1 MADSPKHSEDFL
13 SQATAL
19 VVERA
24 ADEQFGVSELA
35 EAMNMSRSNLLRK
48 IQAATG
54 LSASLFIRKIRL
66 EIAMDLLKEGSL
78 TVSEVSYQVGF
89 GSASY
94 FIKCFR
100 EQYGFPPG
108 EVGKERMETSSE
120 EPKPVVQPKEEQN
133 SKIWIFSILAVLAL
147 VAVAFFFWPK
157 SISELSEEEKSI
169 AVLPFKNE
177 SADSTNLYFVNG
189 LMESTLNNLQKI
201 KNLRVISR
209 SSVEKY
215 RNSNKSISEMA
226 EELGVSYFVSGSG
239 QKVGDQV
246 LLNIQLIDAQ
256 TERQIWAEQYNR
268 RLADIFSIQNEIA
281 TKISDAIQVIVTPTE
296 LELIEKRPTENL
308 LAYDYYL
315 QALEPYHS
323 RTDEGLQ
330 KGIALFEKA
339 IEQDPEF
346 SLAYA
351 HVAISYYLL
360 EMFHS
365 EKHYTEKIN
374 AYADKALLL
383 DSKSA
388 ESLTAKAFY
397 YIQSEEYGLARP
409 YLEKALEYNPNS
421 SLAIQM
427 LADFYFRLS
436 PDTEKYLEYALKAVD
451 LQVTSGDST
460 AQSYSYLQ
468 LANAL
473 ITAGFV
479 EEARKFID
487 RSLAFDP
494 TNYYAPH
501 LRSYILFA
509 QERDNRKMRARLINE
524 WEKDPSRLDIL
535 QDIGKF
541 YYLEKM
547 YDSAFVYYHQFV
559 EAREANGLAI
569 YELENA
575 KISLVYAQKGRTQ
588 EADRLRKEFAQFAE
602 SDQSIYKP
610 IALAT
615 QSAMEQ
621 DWDKALNYLEVFA
634 NDNPNQF
641 WFLYLKDEPLF
652 EPIKNRPAFQRA
664 VQHIENRFWEQ
675 HARIKANLLKEGLID

>member
-1 MADSPKHSEDFL
+1 MAEGQKHSEDFL

-35 EAMNMSRSNLLRK
+35 KAMNMSRSNLLRK
-48 IQAATG
+48 VQAATG

-66 EIAMDLLKEGSL
+66 EIAIDLLKEGNM
-78 TVSEVSYQVGF
+78 TVSDVSYQVGF

-108 EVGKERMETSSE
+108 EVGKQKKETPPE
-120 EPKPVVQPKEEQN
+120 ESKTVVQSKQDRN
-133 SKIWIFSILAVLAL
+133 SKTWIFGLLCVLVV
-147 VAVAFFFWPK
+147 VAIGYFFWPK
-157 SISELSEEEKSI
+157 TSSELSEEEKSI

-177 SADSTNLYFVNG
+177 SADSSNIYFVNG

-215 RNSNKSISEMA
+215 RNPNKSISEMA
-226 EELGVSYFVSGSG
+226 AELGVSYFVSGTG
-239 QKVGDQV
+239 QKVGEQV
-246 LLNIQLIDAQ
+246 LLSIQLIDAE

-268 RLADIFSIQNEIA
+268 QLADIFSIQNEIA
-281 TKISDAIQVIVTPTE
+281 TQITDAIKVIVTPTE
-296 LELIEKRPTENL
+296 LEQIEKRPTEIL

-339 IEQDPEF
+339 IAEDPEF

-360 EMFHS
+360 EMFRS
-365 EKHYTEKIN
+365 EKQFTEKIN
-374 AYADKALLL
+374 SYADKALLF

-397 YIQSEEYGLARP
+397 YIQSEEFSLARP

-421 SLAIQM
+421 ALVIQM
-427 LADFYFRLS
+427 LADFYFRLA
-436 PDTEKYLEYALKAVD
+436 PDTEKYLEYALRGVK
-451 LQVTSGDST
+451 LQVASTDST

-468 LANAL
+468 LSNAL
-473 ITAGFV
+473 VTAGFID
-479 EEARKFID
+479 EALEYID
-487 RSLAFDP
+487 RSLALDP
-494 TNYYAPH
+494 NNYYAPH

-509 QERDNRKMRARLINE
+509 RDNNKEKMLQRLIQE
-524 WEKDPSRLDIL
+524 WKKDFTRLDIL

-541 YYLEKM
+541 FYLDEE
-547 YDSAFVYYHQFV
+547 YDSAFVYYRQFV
-559 EAREANGLAI
+559 EARKASGLNI
-569 YELENA
+569 YQLENA
-575 KISLVYAQKGRTQ
+575 KIALVYEKVGKKE
-588 EADRLRKEFAQFAE
+588 EANRLFEEFVGFAE
-602 SDQSIYKP
+602 QDHSVYRNL
-610 IALAT
+610 ALAT
-615 QSAMEQ
+615 KFAMENNQ
-621 DWDKALNYLEVFA
+621 DMALNHLEAFA
-634 NDNPNQF
+634 EEDNHQF
-641 WFLYLKDEPLF
+641 WFLYLKDEPVF
-652 EPIKNRPAFQRA
+652 EPIKNRPEFLKA
-664 VQHIENRFWEQ
+664 IEKIETRFWEQ
-675 HARIKANLLKEGLID
+675 HEKIKL